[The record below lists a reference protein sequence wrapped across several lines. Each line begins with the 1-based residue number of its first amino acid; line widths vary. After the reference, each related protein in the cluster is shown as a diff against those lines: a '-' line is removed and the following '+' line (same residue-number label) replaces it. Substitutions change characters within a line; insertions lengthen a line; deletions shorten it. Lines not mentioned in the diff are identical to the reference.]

1 MSASATAG
9 RPVVRPAEA
18 ADVAAIAA
26 LIAMGGAAD
35 AADRAAAEAEARHPA
50 YAEAFERIAVSPSN
64 HLFVA
69 EQAGR
74 VIGTYQLTVLPGIAQ
89 RGRIRGKIES
99 VHVDPDLR
107 GGGVGALMM
116 HHAVAQARA
125 LGVGLLELTSDKRRG
140 AAHRFYERLG
150 FARSH
155 EGFKMVLD

>member
-1 MSASATAG
+1 MSAAAIAAP
-9 RPVVRPAEA
+9 PVIRPAGA
-18 ADVAAIAA
+18 ADVASIAA

-35 AADRAAAEAEARHPA
+35 AADRVAAETEARHPA
-50 YAEAFERIAVSPSN
+50 YAEAFERIAGSASN

-74 VIGTYQLTVLPGIAQ
+74 VIGTYQLSVLPGIAQ

-107 GGGVGALMM
+107 GGGVGAAMM
-116 HHAVAQARA
+116 HHAIVQARA